1 MVLDLSITST
11 TDTINLGETVT
22 VTYYSN
28 GAYDTTIQADNMPN
42 AMDLGGPGEISGTMK
57 FLPVVSGP
65 FNVNLVGIGVVHQ
78 SKGIDPQSNPEL
90 NYATVTIDVK

>member
-1 MVLDLSITST
+1 MGLDLSITST

-28 GAYDTTIQADNMPN
+28 GAYDTTIQADNMPS
-42 AMDLGGPGEISGTMK
+42 ALDLGGPGEISGTMK
-57 FLPVVSGP
+57 FLPGYSGT

-78 SKGIDPQSNPEL
+78 SKGIDGQSNPEL
-90 NYATVTIDVK
+90 NYATVTINVK